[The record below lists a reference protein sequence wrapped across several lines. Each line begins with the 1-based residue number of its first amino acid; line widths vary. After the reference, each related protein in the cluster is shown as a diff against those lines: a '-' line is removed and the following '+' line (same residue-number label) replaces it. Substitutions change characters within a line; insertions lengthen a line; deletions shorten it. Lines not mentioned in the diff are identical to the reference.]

1 MKEPCASLVLMT
13 NTPTRPAA
21 SSAETSNT
29 NGARG
34 GAFRG
39 RTTRSVVG
47 RLTGALGGDV
57 LTGAVVAGAIRTP
70 SIATSDA
77 VASDAVAS
85 VTGASM
91 NGSAL
96 TRLPESARSR
106 AAAPTRPADWRR
118 SHRHSPD
125 RHRG

>member
-1 MKEPCASLVLMT
+1 MKEPWASLVLMT

-77 VASDAVAS
+77 VAS

-96 TRLPESARSR
+96 TRPPESARSR

-125 RHRG
+125 